1 MFGATFCDLIYF
13 QGYIKGTAPKKS
25 ADYRLALT
33 QHIDYEFDETNF
45 IGRTTDGSKGAFSR
59 HPKLTLKRFML
70 FIMSSRS
77 SVQRG
82 LDEFYKKINSED
94 YSIRE
99 VTKGAFSMARNK
111 LNEWGFQRLNEVC
124 LEFFYERAPY
134 HKWHDFRLLAV
145 DGSRLQL
152 PNHKTIREEFGE
164 IKTGRHGDTPRS
176 MATCSMLYDVLNQVT
191 LDSQIG
197 PYQNSSTKKA
207 GESALLEGHLS
218 KMKTGDLV
226 LFDRGYPSKLLFFK
240 LFTQKV
246 DFCMRMKGS
255 WWKEVR
261 AFRDSDLQEDWVAFE
276 LDPKDHKKMQGYH
289 QPIPETITC
298 RLIKVVLD
306 TAEIEILCTSLI
318 DTEKY
323 PQDEFGELYHKR
335 WNEEEAYKLLKS
347 RAEVERFSGKTAK
360 AVKQDFYA
368 KIFLMSL
375 MAAYAHP
382 IEDKVRAEYKADQNR
397 KHDQKINRTSALA
410 MTRDTLV
417 GLFVKGDYQGAL
429 NAFDDIVSKTRE
441 VIRPNRKNPRKHR
454 PKKPYS
460 MNYKNL

>member
-1 MFGATFCDLIYF
+1 
-13 QGYIKGTAPKKS
+13 
-25 ADYRLALT
+25 
-33 QHIDYEFDETNF
+33 
-45 IGRTTDGSKGAFSR
+45 
-59 HPKLTLKRFML
+59 
-70 FIMSSRS
+70 MSSRS

-82 LDEFYKKINSED
+82 LDEFYQKINSEE

-111 LNEWGFQRLNEVC
+111 LNEWGFQHLNEIC
-124 LEFFYERAPY
+124 IDFFYENAPY

-152 PNHKTIREEFGE
+152 PNHPTIKEEFGE
-164 IKTGRHGDTPRS
+164 IKTGRNGDTPCS
-176 MATCSMLYDVLNQVT
+176 MATCSLLYDVLNQVT
-191 LDSQIG
+191 LDAQIG
-197 PYQNSSTKKA
+197 PYKNSSKKKA
-207 GESALLEGHLS
+207 GESALLKDHLP
-218 KMKTGDLV
+218 KMKNGDLV

-240 LFTQKV
+240 LIAQGV

-261 AFRDSDLQEDWVAFE
+261 AFRESDQPEVLVEFK
-276 LDPKDHKKMQGYH
+276 LDKKDHQKMEGYQ

-306 TAEIEILCTSLI
+306 TGEIEILCSSLT

-323 PQDEFGELYHKR
+323 PHDQFADLYHKR
-335 WNEEEAYKLLKS
+335 WNEEEAYKLLKN

-360 AVKQDFYA
+360 AIKQDFFA
-368 KIFLMSL
+368 KIFLTSL

-382 IEDKVRAEYKADQNR
+382 IEEKVRAEYKADENR

-410 MTRDTLV
+410 MTRDILV
-417 GLFVKGDYQGAL
+417 GMFGKSDYQGAL
-429 NAFDDIVSKTRE
+429 NAFDNIVSRTRE
-441 VIRPNRKNPRKHR
+441 IIRPKRKNERKHR
-454 PKKPYS
+454 PKKTYP
-460 MNYKNL
+460 MNHKPL